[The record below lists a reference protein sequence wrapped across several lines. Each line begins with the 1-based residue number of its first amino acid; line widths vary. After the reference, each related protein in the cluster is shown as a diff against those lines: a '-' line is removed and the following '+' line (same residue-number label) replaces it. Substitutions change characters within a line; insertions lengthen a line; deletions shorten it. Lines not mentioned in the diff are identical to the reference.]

1 MTSLVAQMVKHLP
14 TMWETQ
20 IQSLGQED
28 LLEKEMATHSS
39 ILAWKIPWMEEP
51 GRPQSMGSDSRTQ
64 LSHFTFLFTFLAIK
78 RECIWTRYSLLNKGP
93 VSLSFRPLFSSAVP
107 LLVVTQENWMCK
119 SIQKLINE
127 CFWRLKCPNVHQL
140 NKMCHIHPMQHSV
153 QFSHSLVS
161 DFVTPWITAR
171 QASLSITTGVDSNS
185 CPSSQWYHP
194 AISSTVVPFSSC
206 PQLFSCKKVTRYWIF
221 LLV

>member
-14 TMWETQ
+14 IVWETQ
-20 IQSLGQED
+20 TQSLVQED

-140 NKMCHIHPMQHSV
+140 NKMCHILSMQHYSAV
-153 QFSHSLVS
+153 
-161 DFVTPWITAR
+161 
-171 QASLSITTGVDSNS
+171 
-185 CPSSQWYHP
+185 
-194 AISSTVVPFSSC
+194 
-206 PQLFSCKKVTRYWIF
+206 KK
-221 LLV
+221 